1 MKYHNNLM
9 LSSNSP
15 FQTSYKIPSPGDY
28 ASAPVNM
35 RQRYNSTA
43 VGKGVISPNKGS
55 LSFMNDEQY

>member
-1 MKYHNNLM
+1 M

-35 RQRYNSTA
+35 MQRYISTA

-55 LSFMNDEQY
+55 PSFMNEEQY